1 LELFLSKLWQ
11 MMDVLYYYIYLFY
24 AKVISDNQP
33 HSRTIWA
40 LGFIFSLI
48 INGLIDIPL
57 AYFFN
62 CYLSIIQKVII
73 IIIVM
78 TLFYLKYDRSGKGIR
93 IVKKE
98 KPKFFGSNTASII
111 LTILFFLISMFFL
124 FFSADIV
131 REILEMKK
139 AATSPM

>member
-1 LELFLSKLWQ
+1 
-11 MMDVLYYYIYLFY
+11 MDVLYYYIYLFY
-24 AKVISDNQP
+24 AKVMPDDYP
-33 HSRTIWA
+33 HSNTVWA

-111 LTILFFLISMFFL
+111 LTVLFFLIGMLFL
-124 FFSADIV
+124 FFKADV
-131 REILEMKK
+131 LREILEMNK
-139 AATSPM
+139 ATASPM

>member
-1 LELFLSKLWQ
+1 

-24 AKVISDNQP
+24 AKVMPDDYP
-33 HSRTIWA
+33 HLNTVWA
-40 LGFIFSLI
+40 LGVTSAFI
-48 INGLIDIPL
+48 INGLIEIPL

-62 CYLSIIQKVII
+62 CYLSTIQKVII

-98 KPKFFGSNTASII
+98 KPKFFGSKIASII
-111 LTILFFLISMFFL
+111 LTVLFFLISMLFL
-124 FFSADIV
+124 FFKVEVMIK
-131 REILEMKK
+131 ILEMNKVT
-139 AATSPM
+139 ASPM

>member
-1 LELFLSKLWQ
+1 
-11 MMDVLYYYIYLFY
+11 MDVLYYYIYLFY
-24 AKVISDNQP
+24 VKVMPDDYP
-33 HSRTIWA
+33 HSNTVWA

-62 CYLSIIQKVII
+62 CYLSTIQKVII

-111 LTILFFLISMFFL
+111 LTILFFLIGMLFL
-124 FFSADIV
+124 FFKVEVMIK
-131 REILEMKK
+131 ILEMNK
-139 AATSPM
+139 ATTSPM

>member
-1 LELFLSKLWQ
+1 

-24 AKVISDNQP
+24 AKVMPDDYP
-33 HSRTIWA
+33 HSNTVWA
-40 LGFIFSLI
+40 LGAASAFI

-62 CYLSIIQKVII
+62 CYLSTIQKIII

-98 KPKFFGSNTASII
+98 KPKFFGSKIASII
-111 LTILFFLISMFFL
+111 LTVLFFLISMLFL
-124 FFSADIV
+124 FFKAGVMIK
-131 REILEMKK
+131 ILEMNK
-139 AATSPM
+139 ATTSPM

>member
-1 LELFLSKLWQ
+1 

-24 AKVISDNQP
+24 VKVISDNQP
-33 HSRTIWA
+33 HSRTIWV
-40 LGFIFSLI
+40 LGVTSAFI

-57 AYFFN
+57 TYFFN
-62 CYLSIIQKVII
+62 CYLSTIQKVII

-111 LTILFFLISMFFL
+111 LTILFFLIGMLFL
-124 FFSADIV
+124 FFKADVV
-131 REILEMKK
+131 REILEMNK

>member
-1 LELFLSKLWQ
+1 

-24 AKVISDNQP
+24 VKVMSDNQP
-33 HSRTIWA
+33 HSRTVWA
-40 LGFIFSLI
+40 LGAASSFIINFSLDM
-48 INGLIDIPL
+48 GL
-57 AYFFN
+57 AFFFG
-62 CYLSIIQKVII
+62 YTLSVFQMVSIAALL
-73 IIIVM
+73 M
-78 TLFYLKYDRSGKGIR
+78 LLFYFKYYKSGKGKR

-111 LTILFFLISMFFL
+111 LTILFFLIGMFFL

>member
-1 LELFLSKLWQ
+1 
-11 MMDVLYYYIYLFY
+11 MDVLYYYIYLFY
-24 AKVISDNQP
+24 AKVMPDDYP
-33 HSRTIWA
+33 HSNTVWA

-62 CYLSIIQKVII
+62 CYLNIIQKVII

-111 LTILFFLISMFFL
+111 HTIRFFLIGMLFL
-124 FFSADIV
+124 FFKADVV
-131 REILEMKK
+131 REILEMNK
-139 AATSPM
+139 AATSLM

>member
-1 LELFLSKLWQ
+1 
-11 MMDVLYYYIYLFY
+11 MMDVFYYYIYLFY
-24 AKVISDNQP
+24 AKVMPDDYP
-33 HSRTIWA
+33 HLNTVWA
-40 LGFIFSLI
+40 LGVTSAFI

-62 CYLSIIQKVII
+62 CYLSTIQKIII

-98 KPKFFGSNTASII
+98 KPKFFGSKIASII
-111 LTILFFLISMFFL
+111 LTVLFFLISMLFL
-124 FFSADIV
+124 FFKAEVMIK
-131 REILEMKK
+131 ILEMNK
-139 AATSPM
+139 ATTSPM

>member
-1 LELFLSKLWQ
+1 

-24 AKVISDNQP
+24 VKVMPDDYP
-33 HSRTIWA
+33 HSNTVWA

-62 CYLSIIQKVII
+62 CYLSTIQKVII

-111 LTILFFLISMFFL
+111 LTILFFLIGMLFL
-124 FFSADIV
+124 FFKVEVMIK
-131 REILEMKK
+131 ILEMNK
-139 AATSPM
+139 ATTSPM

>member
-1 LELFLSKLWQ
+1 
-11 MMDVLYYYIYLFY
+11 MMDVFYYYIYLFY
-24 AKVISDNQP
+24 AKVMPDDYP
-33 HSRTIWA
+33 HSNTVWA
-40 LGFIFSLI
+40 LGAASAFI

-62 CYLSIIQKVII
+62 CYLSTIQKIII

-98 KPKFFGSNTASII
+98 KPKFFGSKIASII
-111 LTILFFLISMFFL
+111 LTVLFFLISMLFL
-124 FFSADIV
+124 FFKVEVMIK
-131 REILEMKK
+131 ILEMNK

>member
-1 LELFLSKLWQ
+1 MPDDYPYSNT
-11 MMDVLYYYIYLFY
+11 V
-24 AKVISDNQP
+24 
-33 HSRTIWA
+33 WA

-111 LTILFFLISMFFL
+111 LTILFFLIGMLFL
-124 FFSADIV
+124 FFKADVV
-131 REILEMKK
+131 REILEMNK

>member
-1 LELFLSKLWQ
+1 
-11 MMDVLYYYIYLFY
+11 MDVLYYYIYLFY
-24 AKVISDNQP
+24 AKVMPDDYP
-33 HSRTIWA
+33 HSNTVWA

-62 CYLSIIQKVII
+62 CYLNIIQKVII

-111 LTILFFLISMFFL
+111 LTILFFLIGMLFL
-124 FFSADIV
+124 FFKADVV
-131 REILEMKK
+131 REILER
-139 AATSPM
+139 